1 MTLRTP
7 NNMAKKSS
15 TPETRSGYTTLTAT
29 IRQAIRD
36 DERSTYAIA
45 KAAGVAFAQVSRFL
59 SGQRDITLSTADKLV
74 SVLNLTID
82 RK

>member
-1 MTLRTP
+1 
-7 NNMAKKSS
+7 
-15 TPETRSGYTTLTAT
+15 
-29 IRQAIRD
+29 
-36 DERSTYAIA
+36 
-45 KAAGVAFAQVSRFL
+45 VAFAQVSRFL